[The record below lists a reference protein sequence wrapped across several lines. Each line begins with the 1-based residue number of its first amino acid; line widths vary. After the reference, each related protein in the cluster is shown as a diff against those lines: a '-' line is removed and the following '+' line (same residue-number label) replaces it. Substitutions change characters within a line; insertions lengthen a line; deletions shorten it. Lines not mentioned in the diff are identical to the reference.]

1 MKTLKKVLLGIGI
14 SVLSLA
20 IIAGIAFAV
29 IKVPTLTVDFSQQS
43 DLTGRAAGFLYG
55 LAEDNVPTAEI
66 TESIGINTLATKP
79 AGGLQHPI
87 GDVNQVAETFTEAG
101 GEYLF
106 IYTQDMYDTWY
117 YQFDSLELYNERVKK
132 TVTEMENSAYKD
144 KLVYCIYNEM
154 DNGQW
159 FGDHWTQENRYK
171 FYDAWASTYNV
182 VKEINPDA
190 KIAGPGHCG
199 YNFDWNKEFL
209 TYCKENNC
217 MPDMFVWHEL
227 NAEYSVY
234 WMEYRFDEFYK
245 TCDELG
251 IERMPICISEYGLMQ
266 TNGIPGESVKWISRL
281 ESKDIYGCVAYWRL
295 ANNLAETVADDVTPN
310 SNYWVYKF
318 YADMKGKELEVSEW
332 DLFHSNIGNWLKGKY
347 PLFNKGFIGMAS
359 FDENENKFYILTGGS
374 AEDSKIKIENID
386 EKHFKNGDNVT
397 VKVNYVDF
405 KGLGGAF
412 YSPEECMT
420 EVVKVSGNAIKFT
433 LPCEAESQ
441 AYFIEITPYNNE
453 KETENENRS
462 VRYEAEDA
470 KFNGNAFVPERI
482 SYASS
487 KGLVVKGL
495 DKDSAIEFTV
505 DVPKTGHYDIDIVYA
520 NGAVEAGRITANAQ
534 ISING
539 EEQSVEFPSSIKD
552 EYMECV
558 TITAELKKGK
568 NTIHINVLNDAILTL
583 DFIDVIFNEDFLKNT
598 YNEQKIY
605 FSTLQSRNADV
616 SESTY
621 SVIVPYDSYYNF
633 ELSEYDDYKN
643 LSVTVNGITNN
654 EPLMFEADEIDGKL
668 FIFLHRG
675 YNKISFSKDTEL
687 ISVKEMGQMR
697 DYAVITPNDMT
708 VHNGATIEDD
718 ENTSSGKRIGWIASD
733 TGSYATFNVN
743 VKEAG
748 YYNFTIE
755 YSNNEEGGFHAYN
768 VDLIERYITFT
779 VNGEN
784 RGNYFFRSTYSWKT
798 YKTKTVVLYLE
809 AGDNEIKL
817 SNDGSYSFNNK
828 VTYAPN
834 IGDIQV
840 NQF

>member
-1 MKTLKKVLLGIGI
+1 MKKLKKVLLGIGI

-20 IIAGIAFAV
+20 IIAGIAFMI
-29 IKVPTLTVDFSQQS
+29 IKVPTLTIDFSQQS

-55 LAEDNVPTAEI
+55 MAEDDVPTAEI

-117 YQFDSLELYNERVKK
+117 YQLDSLELYNEKVKK

-144 KLVYCIYNEM
+144 KLIYCIYNEM
-154 DNGQW
+154 DNGEW
-159 FGDHWTQENRYK
+159 FGNHWEEANRYK
-171 FYDAWASTYNV
+171 FYDAWLSTYNV

-199 YNFDWNKEFL
+199 YNFDWLKEFL
-209 TYCKENNC
+209 TYCRDNDC

-227 NAEYSVY
+227 DGEKSIY
-234 WMEYRFDEFYK
+234 WMEYRFDEFNK
-245 TCDELG
+245 MCDELG
-251 IERMPICISEYGLMQ
+251 VERLPICISEYGLMQ

-281 ESKDIYGCVAYWRL
+281 EADDIYGCVAYWRL

-332 DLFHSNIGNWLKGKY
+332 DLFHSNIGNWLAGKY

-359 FDENENKFYILTGGS
+359 FDETENKFYVLTGGS
-374 AEDSKIKIENID
+374 ADDSKIKIENID
-386 EKHFKNGDNVT
+386 EKYFKNGDKVT

-405 KGLGGAF
+405 KGLGGAV

-420 EVVKVSGNAIKFT
+420 EVCKVSGNAIKFT

-441 AYFIEITPYNNE
+441 AYFIEITPYDNE
-453 KETENENRS
+453 EESENENRT

-470 KFNGNAFVPERI
+470 KFTGNAWVPDWI

-495 DKDSAIEFTV
+495 DKDSTIEFTV
-505 DVPKTGHYDIDIVYA
+505 DVDEAGMYDIDFVYA
-520 NGAVEAGRITANAQ
+520 NGAIEAGRITADVKLTV
-534 ISING
+534 NG
-539 EEQSVEFPSSIKD
+539 EEQTIELPSSIKD

-558 TITAELKKGK
+558 TLPLELKKGK
-568 NTIHINVLNDAILTL
+568 NTIELQTTNDAIVTY
-583 DFIDVIFNEDFLKNT
+583 DFIDVSNEKETD
-598 YNEQKIY
+598 EKIY
-605 FSTLQSRNADV
+605 FAPLQSRNADGNANA
-616 SESTY
+616 Y
-621 SVIVPYDSYYNF
+621 SVIVPYDGNYQF
-633 ELSEYDDYKN
+633 TLSKANGGIEI
-643 LSVTVNGITNN
+643 NGIYGVYNS
-654 EPLMFEADEIDGKL
+654 DG
-668 FIFLHRG
+668 IHFLHRG
-675 YNKISFSKDTEL
+675 YNKIVLSD
-687 ISVKEMGQMR
+687 KEC
-697 DYAVITPNDMT
+697 VITNVEIASDIIHDLQNISPSDMKI
-708 VHNGATIEDD
+708 HNGATMEPD
-718 ENTSSGKRIGWIASD
+718 ENTLSNIRIGWIASD

-743 VKEAG
+743 VPKAG

-755 YSNNEEGGFHAYN
+755 YANNEEGGFHAYN
-768 VDLIERYITFT
+768 VDLIERYIT
-779 VNGEN
+779 VSINNIKQEQQ
-784 RGNYFFRSTYSWKT
+784 GNYFFRSTYSWET
-798 YKTKTVVLYLE
+798 YKTKTIVLYLD

-817 SNDGSYSFNNK
+817 SNDGSYSFNK
-828 VTYAPN
+828 RVTYAPN
-834 IGDIQV
+834 IGDIRV
-840 NQF
+840 NPF

>member
-1 MKTLKKVLLGIGI
+1 MKKIKKVLLGIGI
-14 SVLSLA
+14 SILSLV
-20 IIAGIAFAV
+20 IIVGIAFAV
-29 IKVPTLTVDFSQQS
+29 IKVPTLTIDFSQQS

-55 LAEDNVPTAEI
+55 LAEDGVPTAEI

-87 GDVNQVAETFTEAG
+87 GDVNQVADTFTEAG

-132 TVTEMENSAYKD
+132 TVTEMENSEYKD

-154 DNGQW
+154 DNGVW
-159 FGDHWTQENRYK
+159 FGDHWVEENRYK

-182 VKEINPDA
+182 VKEINPNA
-190 KIAGPGHCG
+190 RIAGPGHCG
-199 YNFDWNKEFL
+199 YNYDWNEEFL

-217 MPDMFVWHEL
+217 LPDMFVWHEL
-227 NAEYSVY
+227 AGEPNYSIY
-234 WMEYRFDEFYK
+234 WMEYRFEEFHK

-251 IERMPICISEYGLMQ
+251 LDRMPICISEYGLMQ

-281 ESKDIYGCVAYWRL
+281 EADDIYGCVAYWRL

-318 YADMKGKELEVSEW
+318 YADMKGKELEVTEW
-332 DLFHSNIGNWLKGKY
+332 DMFHSNIGNWLKGKY

-359 FDENENKFYILTGGS
+359 FDESENKFYVLAGGS
-374 AEDSKIKIENID
+374 AEDSNIKIKNID
-386 EKHFKNGDNVT
+386 EKYFKNGDKVT

-405 KGLGGAF
+405 KGLGGAV
-412 YSPEECMT
+412 YTPEECMT

-441 AYFIEITPYNNE
+441 AYFIEITPYDNE
-453 KETENENRS
+453 EETENENRT
-462 VRYEAEDA
+462 VRYEAEDT
-470 KFNGNAFVPERI
+470 KFTGNAWVPEWI

-495 DKDSAIEFTV
+495 DKDSTIEFTV
-505 DVPKTGHYDIDIVYA
+505 DVNKAGMYDIDFVYA
-520 NGAVEAGRITANAQ
+520 NGAVEAGRITADAQ

-539 EEQSVEFPSSIKD
+539 EEQSVKFPSSIKD

-558 TITAELKKGK
+558 TITANLKKGK
-568 NTIHINVLNDAILTL
+568 NTIHINVLNDAVLTL
-583 DFIDVIFNEDFLKNT
+583 DFIDISEFDDTNLNV
-598 YNEQKIY
+598 Y
-605 FSTLQSRNADV
+605 FAPLQSRNEDV
-616 SESTY
+616 NENAY
-621 SVIVPYDSYYNF
+621 SVIVTESRIYY
-633 ELSEYDDYKN
+633 LSLENNTDLN
-643 LSVTVNGITNN
+643 VTLNGITSTIESN
-654 EPLMFEADEIDGKL
+654 GR
-668 FIFLHRG
+668 IFLHRG
-675 YNKISFSKDTEL
+675 YNKITFNDDTVITEINSYNYFPAYYISPL
-687 ISVKEMGQMR
+687 YDISV
-697 DYAVITPNDMT
+697 Y
-708 VHNGATIEDD
+708 NGATIEDD
-718 ENTSSGKRIGWIASD
+718 VNTTSGKRIGWIASD
-733 TGSYATFNVN
+733 TGSYATFNIN

-755 YSNNEEGGFHAYN
+755 YSNNEEGGFHDYN

-784 RGNYFFRSTYSWKT
+784 RGNYFFRSTYSWEH

-817 SNDGSYSFNNK
+817 SNDGSYSFNDR

-840 NQF
+840 NPF

>member
-1 MKTLKKVLLGIGI
+1 MKKIKKVLLGIGI
-14 SVLSLA
+14 SVLSLVL
-20 IIAGIAFAV
+20 IAGIAFMI

-55 LAEDNVPTAEI
+55 MAEDDVPTAEI

-87 GDVNQVAETFTEAG
+87 GDVNQVAETFTNAG

-132 TVTEMENSAYKD
+132 TVTEMENSEYKD

-154 DNGQW
+154 DNGVW
-159 FGDHWTQENRYK
+159 FGDHWVEENRYK

-182 VKEINPDA
+182 VREINPDA

-234 WMEYRFDEFYK
+234 WMEYRFEEFYK

-251 IERMPICISEYGLMQ
+251 VERMPICISEYGLMQ

-281 ESKDIYGCVAYWRL
+281 EADDIYGCVAYWRL

-347 PLFNKGFIGMAS
+347 PLLNKGFIGMAS
-359 FDENENKFYILTGGS
+359 FDEAENKFYMLTGGS

-386 EKHFKNGDNVT
+386 EKYFKNGDKVT

-405 KGLGGAF
+405 KGLGGAV
-412 YSPEECMT
+412 YSPKECMT
-420 EVVKVSGNAIKFT
+420 EVCKVSGNAIKFT

-441 AYFIEITPYNNE
+441 AYFIEITPYSNE
-453 KETENENRS
+453 EETENENRT

-470 KFNGNAFVPERI
+470 KFDGNAFVPEWI

-487 KGLVVKGL
+487 EGLVVKGL
-495 DKDSAIEFTV
+495 DKDSTVKFTV
-505 DVPKTGHYDIDIVYA
+505 DVDKTGTYAIDIVYA
-520 NGAVEAGRITANAQ
+520 NGAVEAGRISAETQ
-534 ISING
+534 IVVNG
-539 EEQSVEFPSSIKD
+539 NHYIVKLPSTIKD
-552 EYMECV
+552 EYMECF
-558 TITAELKKGK
+558 TLTTDLKKGK
-568 NTIHINVLNDAILTL
+568 NNIYFNVYNDAVLTL
-583 DFIDVIFNEDFLKNT
+583 DFIDVYELKSPDEN
-598 YNEQKIY
+598 IY
-605 FSTLQSRNADV
+605 FAQLQSRNTDE
-616 SESTY
+616 SENAWSIVVPGDTTY
-621 SVIVPYDSYYNF
+621 QIF
-633 ELSEYDDYKN
+633 LSQPTEK
-643 LSVTVNGITNN
+643 LMVNGIENKSVSDSKVN
-654 EPLMFEADEIDGKL
+654 SV
-668 FIFLHRG
+668 FLHRG
-675 YNKISFSKDTEL
+675 YNKIILDDNTSIEHVDTYSKVFTL
-687 ISVKEMGQMR
+687 
-697 DYAVITPNDMT
+697 ATITPADMKIF
-708 VHNGATIEDD
+708 NGATLEDD
-718 ENTSSGKRIGWIASD
+718 ENTTSGKRIGWIASD

-784 RGNYFFRSTYSWKT
+784 RGNHFFRSTYSWET

-817 SNDGSYSFNNK
+817 SNDGSYSFNDR

-840 NQF
+840 NPF